1 MGSGLVEEDVCDV
14 RDVRNFDVDS
24 EVLLPTAATAAEE
37 MEESSETL
45 RFTLAEPDDVVVVVV
60 RSEGKA
66 TTVLVLVLILVL
78 VAVAEG

>member
-24 EVLLPTAATAAEE
+24 EVLLPTASTAAEE

-45 RFTLAEPDDVVVVVV
+45 RFTLAEPDKVVVVV
-60 RSEGKA
+60 RSDGKA
-66 TTVLVLVLILVL
+66 TTVLVLVLVLVL

>member
-45 RFTLAEPDDVVVVVV
+45 RFTLAEPDKVVVVV
-60 RSEGKA
+60 RSDGKA
-66 TTVLVLVLILVL
+66 TTVLVLVLVLVL

>member
-1 MGSGLVEEDVCDV
+1 MGSGLVEEGACD
-14 RDVRNFDVDS
+14 FDVDS

-37 MEESSETL
+37 EMEESRETL
-45 RFTLAEPDDVVVVVV
+45 RFTLAEPDKVVVVV
-60 RSEGKA
+60 RSDGKA